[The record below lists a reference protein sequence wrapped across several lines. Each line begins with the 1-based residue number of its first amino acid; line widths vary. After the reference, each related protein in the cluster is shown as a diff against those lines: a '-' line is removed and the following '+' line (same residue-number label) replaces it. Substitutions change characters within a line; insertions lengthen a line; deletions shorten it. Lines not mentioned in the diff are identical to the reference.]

1 MAETTQALNL
11 SGSVKTQISIRSNI
25 SKITWN
31 WSSQT
36 VSIQFDVAWVF
47 FGVLCGQL
55 DEYKATECFCSH
67 CSDSSCF
74 QRSPD
79 YCYAGDGA
87 RYVLVKHQ
95 NILNEVMRRCL
106 QEQMLRGRKK
116 MYACMGQTL
125 AFLLELQCVTVMV
138 SLRLLI
144 TSELET
150 ISLASEVSRCCSLSA
165 VKVLRSNEG
174 LMWEKGGR
182 NRLSDQ

>member
-1 MAETTQALNL
+1 MNVLEWL
-11 SGSVKTQISIRSNI
+11 SQNTHLSPIEHLQNYLKL
-25 SKITWN
+25 KF
-31 WSSQT
+31 T
-36 VSIQFDVAWVF
+36 VSIQFDVAWVLFIFIF
-47 FGVLCGQL
+47 FLLCGLL
-55 DEYKATECFCSH
+55 DEYKGTECFCSH

-95 NILNEVMRRCL
+95 NVLNEEMRQCL

-116 MYACMGQTL
+116 MYTCIGQTL

>member
-1 MAETTQALNL
+1 MAYFVGSLMNTKRLNAF
-11 SGSVKTQISIRSNI
+11 VVIA
-25 SKITWN
+25 
-31 WSSQT
+31 QT
-36 VSIQFDVAWVF
+36 LLFV
-47 FGVLCGQL
+47 
-55 DEYKATECFCSH
+55 
-67 CSDSSCF
+67 F

-79 YCYAGDGA
+79 YCNAGDGA

-174 LMWEKGGR
+174 LM
-182 NRLSDQ
+182 